1 MDSEMELK
9 GRVMMELKPNKC
21 TLRAW
26 QPGDEE
32 SLVHHA
38 NNKKVWINLRDS
50 FPHPYTASDALS
62 WIQKASAETPQRNFA
77 IVVHGK
83 AVGAI
88 GFILKED
95 VYRRSAEIGFWLGEE
110 FWGQGIV
117 TEALSAVTEYA
128 FANFDFC
135 RLYACV
141 FEWNPASMRVLEK
154 AGYNLEAR
162 LKKAVTKEGKTIDEF
177 LYAIVRS

>member
-1 MDSEMELK
+1 MELK
-9 GRVMMELKPNKC
+9 LSKC
-21 TLRAW
+21 IIRGWKA
-26 QPGDEE
+26 GDEE

-38 NNKKVWINLRDS
+38 NNRNVWINLRDS
-50 FPHPYTASDALS
+50 FPHPYTAADARS
-62 WIQKASAETPQRNFA
+62 WIQKASAETPQRYFA

-117 TEALSAVTEYA
+117 TEALCAVTEYA
-128 FANFDFC
+128 FANFDLC

-154 AGYNLEAR
+154 AGYALEAQ
-162 LKKAVTKEGKTIDEF
+162 LKKAITKDGKTVDGF